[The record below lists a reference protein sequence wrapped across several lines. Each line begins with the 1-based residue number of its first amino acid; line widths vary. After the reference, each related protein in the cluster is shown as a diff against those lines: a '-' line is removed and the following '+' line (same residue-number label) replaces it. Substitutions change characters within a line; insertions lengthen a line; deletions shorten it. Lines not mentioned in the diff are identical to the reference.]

1 MLEITE
7 NVLAVCTPE
16 RDAAR
21 AEWVRRNCSGPL
33 WTLHR
38 SIPRGFER
46 YARIL
51 HPWWRLAAAT
61 TEEELAFRR
70 SGGVDHSHLD
80 LTPVRWKDQADKV
93 GAQLTATARWHD
105 FASSDTL
112 SPDKF
117 DELIATGN
125 AGIIP
130 PTEGELSRDMGE
142 AIFTAVSAFS
152 GEACECICAFWEG
165 SGSLTNIDAP
175 TIDGMAQGEHKLFSA
190 TLAEVLK
197 AWLSVLDPKGC
208 FAVTPQAIWPLSRD
222 WFLAVPF
229 EQTNSFFGGST
240 EFVGELLSSDA
251 LEALDVTNATS
262 TRLSFL

>member
-33 WTLHR
+33 FTLHR

-130 PTEGELSRDMGE
+130 PAEGELSRDMGE

-165 SGSLTNIDAP
+165 FPDVSAIDAP
-175 TIDGMAQGEHKLFSA
+175 VINGMAQGEHRLFSA

-197 AWLSVLDPKGC
+197 AWLSELDPNS

-229 EQTNSFFGGST
+229 EQTNSFFGGSA
-240 EFVGELLSSDA
+240 EFVGELMSSDA

>member
-1 MLEITE
+1 MTE

-16 RDAAR
+16 RDTAR

-33 WTLHR
+33 WTLYR
-38 SIPRGFER
+38 SIPCGFER

-70 SGGVDHSHLD
+70 SGGVDHSDLD
-80 LTPVRWKDQADKV
+80 LTPVRWKDQADKMGV
-93 GAQLTATARWHD
+93 QLTATSLWDD

-112 SPDKF
+112 SIDKF

-130 PTEGELSRDMGE
+130 PYEGELSRDIGE

-152 GEACECICAFWEG
+152 GEACECMCAFWEG
-165 SGSLTNIDAP
+165 FPDVSAIDAP
-175 TIDGMAQGEHKLFSA
+175 VINGMAQGEHRLFSA
-190 TLAEVLK
+190 TLAEVFK
-197 AWLSVLDPKGC
+197 AWLSVLDQKIC

-222 WFLAVPF
+222 WFFAVPF
-229 EQTNSFFGGST
+229 EQTNSFFAGSA
-240 EFVGELLSSDA
+240 EFVDELLSSDA

>member
-1 MLEITE
+1 MTQS
-7 NVLAVCTPE
+7 VLAVCTPE

-33 WTLHR
+33 FTLHR

-61 TEEELAFRR
+61 TEQELAFRR
-70 SGGVDHSHLD
+70 GGWVEPSH
-80 LTPVRWKDQADKV
+80 LTPVRWQDQADKV
-93 GAQLTATARWHD
+93 GAQLTATSLWND
-105 FASSDTL
+105 FASSDV
-112 SPDKF
+112 PDL
-117 DELIATGN
+117 DELDAFVVNGN
-125 AGIIP
+125 GGIIP
-130 PTEGELSRDMGE
+130 PDEGELSHDMGE

-165 SGSLTNIDAP
+165 FRDVSAIDAP
-175 TIDGMAQGEHKLFSA
+175 VINGMAQGEHRLFSA

-197 AWLSVLDPKGC
+197 AWLSELDPNSL
-208 FAVTPQAIWPLSRD
+208 AVTPQAIWPLSRD

-229 EQTNSFFGGST
+229 EQTNSFFGGSA
-240 EFVGELLSSDA
+240 EFVGELISSDA
-251 LEALDVTNATS
+251 LEALDVTEVASS
-262 TRLSFL
+262 TQFI

>member
-1 MLEITE
+1 MTQS
-7 NVLAVCTPE
+7 VLAVCTPE

-33 WTLHR
+33 FTLHR

-61 TEEELAFRR
+61 TEQELAFRR
-70 SGGVDHSHLD
+70 GGWVEPSH
-80 LTPVRWKDQADKV
+80 LTPVRWQDQADKV
-93 GAQLTATARWHD
+93 EAQLTATSLWND
-105 FASSDTL
+105 FASSDV
-112 SPDKF
+112 PDL
-117 DELIATGN
+117 DELDAFVVNGN
-125 AGIIP
+125 GGIIP
-130 PTEGELSRDMGE
+130 PDEGELSRDIVE

-165 SGSLTNIDAP
+165 FGDVSAIDAP
-175 TIDGMAQGEHKLFSA
+175 VINGMAQGEHRLFSA

-197 AWLSVLDPKGC
+197 AWLSELDPNSL
-208 FAVTPQAIWPLSRD
+208 AVTPQAIWPLSRD

-229 EQTNSFFGGST
+229 EQTNSFFGGSA
-240 EFVGELLSSDA
+240 EFVGELMSSDA
-251 LEALDVTNATS
+251 LEALDVTEVASS
-262 TRLSFL
+262 TQFI

>member
-1 MLEITE
+1 MTE

-16 RDAAR
+16 RDTAR

-38 SIPRGFER
+38 SIPCGFER

-51 HPWWRLAAAT
+51 QPWWRLAAAT
-61 TEEELAFRR
+61 TEHELAFRR
-70 SGGVDHSHLD
+70 SGGVDHLHLD
-80 LTPVRWKDQADKV
+80 LTPVRWKDQADKM
-93 GAQLTATARWHD
+93 GAQLTATSLWDD

-130 PTEGELSRDMGE
+130 PYEGKLSRDIGE

-165 SGSLTNIDAP
+165 FSQVCDIDAP
-175 TIDGMAQGEHKLFSA
+175 VIDGMAQGGHKLFSA

-197 AWLSVLDPKGC
+197 AWISELDPNS

-229 EQTNSFFGGST
+229 EQTNSFFGGSA
-240 EFVGELLSSDA
+240 EFVGELMSSSA
-251 LEALDVTNATS
+251 LEALDVTDATS

>member
-1 MLEITE
+1 MLEMTE

-16 RDAAR
+16 RDTAR

-46 YARIL
+46 YVRIF

-61 TEEELAFRR
+61 TEQELAFRR

-80 LTPVRWKDQADKV
+80 LTPARWKDQADKV
-93 GAQLTATARWHD
+93 GAQLTATSLWRD

-130 PTEGELSRDMGE
+130 PDEGKLSRDMGE

-165 SGSLTNIDAP
+165 FGSLTDIDAP

-197 AWLSVLDPKGC
+197 AWLSELDPNS

-240 EFVGELLSSDA
+240 EFVGELLSSGD
-251 LEALDVTNATS
+251 LEALDVTNETS
-262 TRLSFL
+262 TRISFL

>member
-1 MLEITE
+1 MTQS
-7 NVLAVCTPE
+7 VLAVCTPE
-16 RDAAR
+16 RDTAR

-33 WTLHR
+33 FTLHR

-80 LTPVRWKDQADKV
+80 LTPGTWKDQADKV
-93 GAQLTATARWHD
+93 VAQLTATSLWGD

-112 SPDKF
+112 SLDKF

-165 SGSLTNIDAP
+165 FPDVSAIDAP
-175 TIDGMAQGEHKLFSA
+175 VINGMAQGEHRLFSA

-197 AWLSVLDPKGC
+197 AWLSELDPNS

-251 LEALDVTNATS
+251 LEALDVTEVASS
-262 TRLSFL
+262 TQFL

>member
-1 MLEITE
+1 MTQS
-7 NVLAVCTPE
+7 VLAVCTPE

-33 WTLHR
+33 FTLHR

-61 TEEELAFRR
+61 TEQELAFRR
-70 SGGVDHSHLD
+70 GGWVDPSH
-80 LTPVRWKDQADKV
+80 LTPVRWQDQADKV
-93 GAQLTATARWHD
+93 GAQLTATSLWND
-105 FASSDTL
+105 FASSDI
-112 SPDKF
+112 PDL
-117 DELIATGN
+117 DELDAFVVNGN
-125 AGIIP
+125 GGIMP
-130 PTEGELSRDMGE
+130 PDEGELSRDIGE

-165 SGSLTNIDAP
+165 FGVVSAIDAP
-175 TIDGMAQGEHKLFSA
+175 VIDSMAQGEHRLFSA
-190 TLAEVLK
+190 NLAEVLK
-197 AWLSVLDPKGC
+197 AWLSELDPNSL
-208 FAVTPQAIWPLSRD
+208 AVTPQAIWPLSRD

-240 EFVGELLSSDA
+240 EFVGELLSSSA
-251 LEALDVTNATS
+251 LEALDVTEVASS
-262 TRLSFL
+262 TQFI

>member
-1 MLEITE
+1 MTQS
-7 NVLAVCTPE
+7 VLAVCTPE
-16 RDAAR
+16 RDTAR

-33 WTLHR
+33 FTLHR

-130 PTEGELSRDMGE
+130 PAEGELSRDMGE

-165 SGSLTNIDAP
+165 FPDVSAIDAP
-175 TIDGMAQGEHKLFSA
+175 VINGMAQGEHRLFSA

-197 AWLSVLDPKGC
+197 AWLSELDPNS

-251 LEALDVTNATS
+251 LEALDVTEVASS
-262 TRLSFL
+262 TQFL

>member
-1 MLEITE
+1 MTQS
-7 NVLAVCTPE
+7 VLAVCTPE

-33 WTLHR
+33 FTLHR

-61 TEEELAFRR
+61 TEQELAFRR
-70 SGGVDHSHLD
+70 GGWVEPSH
-80 LTPVRWKDQADKV
+80 LTPVRWQDQADKV
-93 GAQLTATARWHD
+93 GAQLTATSLWND
-105 FASSDTL
+105 FASSDV
-112 SPDKF
+112 PDL
-117 DELIATGN
+117 DELDAFVVNGN
-125 AGIIP
+125 GGIIP
-130 PTEGELSRDMGE
+130 PDEGELSRDIVE

-165 SGSLTNIDAP
+165 FPDVSAIDAP
-175 TIDGMAQGEHKLFSA
+175 VIDGMAQGEHKLFSA
-190 TLAEVLK
+190 TLAEVLN
-197 AWLSVLDPKGC
+197 AWHSELDPNSL
-208 FAVTPQAIWPLSRD
+208 AVTPQAIWPLSRD

-229 EQTNSFFGGST
+229 EQTNSFFGGSA

-262 TRLSFL
+262 TKLSFI

>member
-1 MLEITE
+1 MTQS
-7 NVLAVCTPE
+7 VLAVCTPE
-16 RDAAR
+16 RDTAR
-21 AEWVRRNCSGPL
+21 AEWVRSNCSGPL

-93 GAQLTATARWHD
+93 GAELTATSLWGD
-105 FASSDTL
+105 FASSDVVYI
-112 SPDKF
+112 DKF

-130 PTEGELSRDMGE
+130 PYEGELSRDIGA
-142 AIFTAVSAFS
+142 AIFTALSAFS

-165 SGSLTNIDAP
+165 FGSLTLTNIDAP
-175 TIDGMAQGEHKLFSA
+175 VINGMAQGGHKLFSA
-190 TLAEVLK
+190 TLAEVLD
-197 AWLSVLDPKGC
+197 AWLSVLDQETC

-229 EQTNSFFGGST
+229 EQTNSFFGGSA
-240 EFVGELLSSDA
+240 EFVGELLSSSA

>member
-33 WTLHR
+33 FTLHR

-80 LTPVRWKDQADKV
+80 LTPGTWKDQADKV
-93 GAQLTATARWHD
+93 VAQLTATSLWGD

-112 SPDKF
+112 SLDKF

-165 SGSLTNIDAP
+165 FPDVSAIDAP
-175 TIDGMAQGEHKLFSA
+175 VINGMAQGEHRLFSA

-197 AWLSVLDPKGC
+197 AWLSELDPNS

-229 EQTNSFFGGST
+229 EQTNSFFGGSA
-240 EFVGELLSSDA
+240 EFVGELMSSDA